1 MAERVHWPV
10 GTTATSGGV
19 AAGELSLPTA
29 TGRAPAVLVFHE
41 WWGLNDHIRSIL
53 GRLAEAGFAALA
65 VDLYDGKTTRDAEE
79 AGKMMGELDWK
90 LALDRAR
97 GAVDFLAVHERTNGR
112 VGVLGFCMGG
122 ALTLAAAAALPHLG
136 AAVPFYGLPPS
147 GAWEKVKAPVL
158 AHFAAR
164 DQWAKPEGAQ
174 AIRSAIEAAGGSME
188 LHVYDAD
195 HAFVNDTR
203 PEVHHP
209 ENARLAWDRS
219 IAFLTEHLRA

>member
-1 MAERVHWPV
+1 MTERVQWA
-10 GTTATSGGV
+10 TASGGG
-19 AAGELSLPTA
+19 ATGELAVPAA

-65 VDLYDGKTTRDAEE
+65 VDLYDGKTTKDATE
-79 AGKMMGELDWK
+79 AGKLMEELDWK
-90 LALDRAR
+90 VALERAR
-97 GAVDFLAVHERTNGR
+97 GAIDFLAVHERTNGR

-147 GAWEKVKAPVL
+147 GDWAKVKAPVL
-158 AHFAAR
+158 AHFASR
-164 DQWAKPEGAQ
+164 DYWAKPEGAQ
-174 AIRSAIEAAGGSME
+174 AIRTAIEAAGGSME
-188 LHVYDAD
+188 LHVYEAD

-203 PEVHHP
+203 PEVHDP

-219 IAFLTEHLRA
+219 IAFLTAHLRQ